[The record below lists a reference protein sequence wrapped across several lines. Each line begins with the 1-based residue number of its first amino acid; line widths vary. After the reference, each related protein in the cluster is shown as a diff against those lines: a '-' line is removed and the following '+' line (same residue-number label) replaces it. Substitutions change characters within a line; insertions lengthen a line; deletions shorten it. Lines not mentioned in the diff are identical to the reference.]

1 MGYICILSQMKSKF
15 NLDKWRCSLYIGI
28 SIAKKRKRLYKFRK
42 EGAAGNEKAAKITM
56 KHRSYIHTDIVI
68 VGSGVAGLFA
78 ALCLPESK
86 KILMIT
92 KEDLKECD
100 SYLAQGGVCV
110 LKSLDDF
117 KCFYEDTMKAGHYE
131 NNPESVRVMIE
142 SSPDV
147 IGTLIKLG
155 ADFDTKKDG
164 DFDYTREGA
173 HRNNRILHHKDETGK
188 EITTTLLSI
197 AKNRR
202 NITFIPQTTMID
214 LIEKDN
220 TCYGIVCEDE
230 FGERGCILAQ
240 DIILA
245 TGGIGGLFKS
255 STNYPHITGDSFA
268 LAIKHGI
275 TLQDMSYIQIH
286 PTTLYSKKSGRRFL
300 ISESVRG
307 EGAILLNEN
316 GERFTDELQPRDV
329 VTEAI
334 VKEEK
339 KFGTDHV
346 YLTLPNMTSEEAH
359 KRFPNIFEACMD
371 EGYDMT
377 KDKVPVTPAQHYMMG
392 GIQTDINGCTSMR
405 HLYAAGETACNGVHG
420 KNRLASNSLLESMVF
435 AKRAADLI
443 AKDKEEKPAF
453 DPQIDLASY
462 PDKAGRQKEFKDLIL
477 GEIKRKDKAFY
488 DKWCNDENMRG

>member
-28 SIAKKRKRLYKFRK
+28 SIAKKRKRLYKFQK

-202 NITFIPQTTMID
+202 NITFIPQP
-214 LIEKDN
+214 L
-220 TCYGIVCEDE
+220 
-230 FGERGCILAQ
+230 
-240 DIILA
+240 
-245 TGGIGGLFKS
+245 
-255 STNYPHITGDSFA
+255 
-268 LAIKHGI
+268 
-275 TLQDMSYIQIH
+275 
-286 PTTLYSKKSGRRFL
+286 
-300 ISESVRG
+300 
-307 EGAILLNEN
+307 
-316 GERFTDELQPRDV
+316 
-329 VTEAI
+329 
-334 VKEEK
+334 
-339 KFGTDHV
+339 
-346 YLTLPNMTSEEAH
+346 
-359 KRFPNIFEACMD
+359 
-371 EGYDMT
+371 
-377 KDKVPVTPAQHYMMG
+377 
-392 GIQTDINGCTSMR
+392 
-405 HLYAAGETACNGVHG
+405 
-420 KNRLASNSLLESMVF
+420 
-435 AKRAADLI
+435 
-443 AKDKEEKPAF
+443 
-453 DPQIDLASY
+453 
-462 PDKAGRQKEFKDLIL
+462 
-477 GEIKRKDKAFY
+477 
-488 DKWCNDENMRG
+488 